1 MVNTGGLILHKT
13 GHRNG
18 RKHDYDIYKRNHP
31 TITPSQVDNIVDLG
45 YLGIEKDYPTIKS
58 VLPIRKKENT
68 LLSNDDVRYNNKNH
82 SRLRIIVE
90 HTICKIKKFG
100 IMGTKFRNRLR
111 RYNNISDI
119 ISGLL
124 NFRVMQSNRIS
135 I

>member
-31 TITPSQVDNIVDLG
+31 TITPSQVDNIVDSFG

-58 VLPIRKKENT
+58 VLPIRKKKNT

-82 SRLRIIVE
+82 SSKTQDHSRTYHMQDQEVW
-90 HTICKIKKFG
+90 
-100 IMGTKFRNRLR
+100 
-111 RYNNISDI
+111 NN
-119 ISGLL
+119 GC
-124 NFRVMQSNRIS
+124 
-135 I
+135 